1 MQRAS
6 FCEGQCELLANY
18 YRDGDEQFILKD
30 IPRNNYEFRLEVY
43 QRLGSCPYVR
53 DLEDTCADESI
64 FVFKYLKVNLLVLVQ
79 KNLPIA
85 TTKKILRDALR
96 GLAAMHDKDIVH
108 NGITLFYCHTARQW
122 LVTIDIKPNNILVEA
137 VESPHGITIQQT
149 QLTDLE
155 DSAHFPPP
163 RDLIGATGEL
173 DVA

>member
-1 MQRAS
+1 
-6 FCEGQCELLANY
+6 
-18 YRDGDEQFILKD
+18 
-30 IPRNNYEFRLEVY
+30 
-43 QRLGSCPYVR
+43 VR

-108 NGITLFYCHTARQW
+108 NGITLFYSHTARQW
-122 LVTIDIKPNNILVEA
+122 LITIDIKPNNILVEA

-155 DSAHFPPP
+155 DSAHCPPP
-163 RDLIGATGEL
+163 RDLIGAQLGNWMWRSPEAHATGPMNKPSDIFAFAIVVSIPRYL
-173 DVA
+173 SLSQFGG